1 MKTCPN
7 CGAQLEDTV
16 AFCPDCG
23 NSFTG
28 AAPASALAAPVFDPY
43 DHTAE
48 FEAKDISDNKIFC
61 MLPYLLSVIGII
73 IALIAS
79 SESPFTRFHVR
90 EAVKLAVCD
99 ALIAFVT
106 TVLCWTII
114 VPIVGGIALAV
125 LFVVKI
131 ICFIRICK
139 GQAKEAPIVCK
150 LSFLR

>member
-7 CGAQLEDTV
+7 CGAQLEDTT

-23 NSFTG
+23 NSFNG
-28 AAPASALAAPVFDPY
+28 SAPAAAPIFDPY

-48 FEAKDISDNKIFC
+48 FDAKDISDNKVYC
-61 MLPYLLSVIGII
+61 MRPYLMSVIGII
-73 IALIAS
+73 VALLAAS
-79 SESPFTRFHVR
+79 NSAYTRFHVR
-90 EAVKLAVCD
+90 EAVKLSVCD
-99 ALIAFVT
+99 ALIAFIT
-106 TVLCWTII
+106 AILCWTII

-125 LFVVKI
+125 LFVIKI

-150 LSFLR
+150 LNFLR